1 MPVPDPWSLAKERFM
16 ATVNLQSNTPTTA
29 QRSFWQR
36 SESTRTA
43 YLYLLPALIIMGV
56 ITFYPLLYQV
66 YMSFTD
72 FGLKNLRVNSA
83 PPAFVGLSN
92 YTRLLTNDMPFTGF
106 SFWGTL
112 AFNLWWAFSNV
123 IIHVVLGVLIAV
135 LLNTEGL
142 WGKRI
147 YRAIYVLPVVIPAL
161 IIATVWRNL
170 WDADY
175 GPING
180 LLTTISGWFGSTQG
194 VHIRWLDSYDLPVP
208 WIPLP
213 LSYYAMLI
221 TNIWLGWP
229 LNAVVAT
236 GALQSIPSEL
246 YEAAEIDGATSTQ
259 QFFNITV
266 PMLRPALLPF
276 AIFGFITTFNLFH
289 LSYFLSGGGPDHRT
303 ELLVT
308 WAYRLVNEQK
318 LYGIASAFAV
328 YEFFILLGLTLI
340 TNRLAKVTAG
350 YAD

>member
-1 MPVPDPWSLAKERFM
+1 M
-16 ATVNLQSNTPTTA
+16 ATINLQSKTPTA
-29 QRSFWQR
+29 ARRSFWQR
-36 SESTRTA
+36 SESTRVA
-43 YLYLLPALIIMGV
+43 YMYLLPALIIMGV
-56 ITFYPLLYQV
+56 ITFYPLVYQI

-72 FGLKNLRVNSA
+72 FGLKNIRVNSA
-83 PPAFVGLSN
+83 PPTFVGLNN
-92 YTRLLTNDMPFTGF
+92 YTRILTNNMPFTGF
-106 SFWGTL
+106 NFWGTL
-112 AFNLWWAFSNV
+112 AFDLWWAISNV
-123 IIHVVLGVLIAV
+123 VIHVVLGVLIAV

-161 IIATVWRNL
+161 IVATVWKNL

-175 GPING
+175 GPINT
-180 LLTTISGWFGSTQG
+180 LLTTITSWFGSTQA
-194 VHIRWLDSYDLPVP
+194 VHIRWLDSYDLPIS

-246 YEAAEIDGATSTQ
+246 YEAAEIDGATGTQ

-266 PMLRPALLPF
+266 PMLRPAMLPF
-276 AIFGFITTFNLFH
+276 AIFGFVTTFNLFH
-289 LSYFLSGGGPDHRT
+289 ISYFLSGGGPDHRT

-308 WAYRLVNEQK
+308 WAYRLVNEHQ
-318 LYGIASAFAV
+318 LYGVASAFAV
-328 YEFFILLGLTLI
+328 YMFIILLVLTLI
-340 TNRLAKVTAG
+340 TNRLAKVTAS

>member
-1 MPVPDPWSLAKERFM
+1 M
-16 ATVNLQSNTPTTA
+16 ATANVQSNVPTA
-29 QRSFWQR
+29 ARKASRRQA
-36 SESTRTA
+36 EATRTA
-43 YLYLLPALIIMGV
+43 YMYLLPALLVMGV

-72 FGLKNLRVNSA
+72 FGLKNLRVNA
-83 PPAFVGLSN
+83 PAPSYVGFDN
-92 YTRLLTNDMPFTGF
+92 YLRILKNDMPFTGF
-106 SFWGTL
+106 NFWGTL
-112 AFNLWWAFSNV
+112 AFDLWWALSNV
-123 IIHVVLGVLIAV
+123 VIHVVLGVLIAV

-142 WGKRI
+142 WFKRV

-161 IIATVWRNL
+161 IVATVWKNM

-180 LLTTISGWFGSTQG
+180 LLSWFSGLFGG
-194 VHIRWLDSYDLPVP
+194 AAVHIRWLDSYDLPVP

-213 LSYYAMLI
+213 LSYYAMLV

-236 GALQSIPSEL
+236 GALQSIPKEL
-246 YEAAEIDGATSTQ
+246 YEAAEIDGASRTQ
-259 QFFNITV
+259 QFFNVTV

-328 YEFFILLGLTLI
+328 YVFFILLVLTLI
-340 TNRLAKVTAG
+340 TNRMAKATAS

>member
-1 MPVPDPWSLAKERFM
+1 M
-16 ATVNLQSNTPTTA
+16 ATFDVQSNVPTA
-29 QRSFWQR
+29 RRRAFWQR
-36 SESTRTA
+36 SEATRTA
-43 YLYLLPALIIMGV
+43 YLYLLPAFLVMGV
-56 ITFYPLLYQV
+56 ITFYPLLYQI

-83 PPAFVGLSN
+83 APNFVGLSN
-92 YTRLLTNDMPFTGF
+92 YMRLLTNEVNIPGF
-106 SFWGTL
+106 NFWGTL
-112 AFNLWWAFSNV
+112 AFNLWWALSNV
-123 IIHVVLGVLIAV
+123 VIHVVLGVLIAV

-142 WGKRI
+142 WGKQV

-161 IIATVWRNL
+161 IIATVWKNL

-180 LLTTISGWFGSTQG
+180 MLTTISHWFGSTG
-194 VHIRWLDSYDLPVP
+194 EVHIRWLDSFDLPIP
-208 WIPLP
+208 FIPLP

-236 GALQSIPSEL
+236 GALQSIPKEL
-246 YEAAEIDGATSTQ
+246 YEAAEIDGASGTQ
-259 QFFNITV
+259 QFFNVTV
-266 PMLRPALLPF
+266 PMLRPALLPY

-318 LYGIASAFAV
+318 VYGIASAFAV
-328 YEFFILLGLTLI
+328 YEFFILLVLTLI
-340 TNRLAKVTAG
+340 TNRLAKVTSG
-350 YAD
+350 YADI

>member
-1 MPVPDPWSLAKERFM
+1 
-16 ATVNLQSNTPTTA
+16 
-29 QRSFWQR
+29 
-36 SESTRTA
+36 
-43 YLYLLPALIIMGV
+43 MGV
-56 ITFYPLLYQV
+56 ITFYPLLFQV

-72 FGLKNLRVNSA
+72 YGLKNLRVNSA
-83 PPAFVGLSN
+83 APSWVGLGN
-92 YTRLLTNDMPFTGF
+92 YLNVLENNVPLSGF
-106 SFWGTL
+106 NFLGTL
-112 AFNLWWAFSNV
+112 AFNLWWAISNV
-123 IIHVVLGVLIAV
+123 IIHVVLGVLVAV

-142 WGKRI
+142 WFKRI

-161 IIATVWRNL
+161 IIATVWKNL

-175 GPING
+175 GSING
-180 LLTTISGWFGSTQG
+180 LLSTIAGWFGGQA
-194 VHIRWLDSYDLPVP
+194 VHIRWLESFDLPIP
-208 WIPLP
+208 WLPLP
-213 LSYYAMLI
+213 LSYFAMLV

-236 GALQSIPSEL
+236 GALQSIPKEL

-266 PMLRPALLPF
+266 PMLRPAMLPF

-308 WAYRLVNEQK
+308 WAYRLVNEGK
-318 LYGIASAFAV
+318 VYGIASAFAV

-340 TNRLAKVTAG
+340 TNRIAKATAS

>member
-1 MPVPDPWSLAKERFM
+1 M
-16 ATVNLQSNTPTTA
+16 ATTNVQSNTPTTM
-29 QRSFWQR
+29 RSASR
-36 SESTRTA
+36 KSTEDTRTA
-43 YLYLLPALIIMGV
+43 YLYLLPALLVMGIV
-56 ITFYPLLYQV
+56 TFYPLLYQI

-83 PPAFVGLSN
+83 PPNFVGFDN
-92 YTRLLTNDMPFTGF
+92 YLRILKNDMPFTGF
-106 SFWGTL
+106 DFWGTL
-112 AFNLWWAFSNV
+112 AFDLWWATSNV
-123 IIHVVLGVLIAV
+123 VLHVVLGVLVAV
-135 LLNTEGL
+135 LLNVEGL
-142 WGKRI
+142 WFKRL

-161 IIATVWRNL
+161 IIATVWKNM

-180 LLTTISGWFGSTQG
+180 LLSTIAGWFGG
-194 VHIRWLDSYDLPVP
+194 APVHIRWLDSFDLPIP

-213 LSYYAMLI
+213 LSYYAMLV

-236 GALQSIPSEL
+236 GALQSIPKEL
-246 YEAAEIDGATSTQ
+246 YEAAEIDGATRFQ
-259 QFFNITV
+259 QFLNVTV
-266 PMLRPALLPF
+266 PMLRPAMLPF

-328 YEFFILLGLTLI
+328 YVFFILLILTLI
-340 TNRLAKVTAG
+340 TNRLAKATAN
-350 YAD
+350 YAE